1 MFVSAGRMEAGHG
14 LKFKPAE
21 RRKLC
26 SEEEAGVVP
35 AGEDG
40 GKPSPSSCLSL
51 CLTQRPA
58 AHLIGRDGFCSLSG
72 RGQECNGPLVKLSGT
87 AFIVIKQVKQDTRFF
102 NLT

>member
-58 AHLIGRDGFCSLSG
+58 AHLIGPGRFLLIKWAGPGVQRASG
-72 RGQECNGPLVKLSGT
+72 
-87 AFIVIKQVKQDTRFF
+87 
-102 NLT
+102 